1 MENETPA
8 AAGGKKN
15 SKVGLIAG
23 ICAGVVAIVGI
34 VVAVILISKGGADP
48 VVGNYEAYST
58 IKDGKEETTSISLM
72 KAFGVTI
79 TIEFK
84 KDGTGEMVTSTNG
97 SMFSSDEDS
106 ESSEPTKQVST
117 FKWKDGKITE
127 MKDQNGEET
136 KKDGTYE
143 LVKEKVDDKDTE
155 FVKVGFPND
164 EGKEEIVKFKRIEE
178 NKEEK

>member
-58 IKDGKEETTSISLM
+58 IKDGKEETTSVSLM
-72 KAFGVTI
+72 KAFGVSI

-97 SMFSSDEDS
+97 SMFSSSEEG
-106 ESSEPTKQVST
+106 ESSQPQKEVAT
-117 FKWKDGKITE
+117 FKWKDGKITD
-127 MKDQNGEET
+127 MKGSDSEEA
-136 KKDGTYE
+136 KEGTYE
-143 LVKEKVDDKDTE
+143 YVKEKVDDKDTE
-155 FVKVGFPND
+155 FVIVSMSGE
-164 EGKEEIVKFKRIEE
+164 EGKEEKVKFKKIEE
-178 NKEEK
+178 KKEDK